1 MKVLVTYASRH
12 GATQG
17 IAEQIAETLRTRGLD
32 VTLRTVTQA
41 GDPSSFDA
49 FVIGSA
55 AYMNHWLG
63 DAGFVRRHRAVLAS
77 RPLWLFSSGPTGTD
91 LVDRK
96 GRDSAGAASLQA
108 CRRPARLAG
117 GGRDVRVASEPAE
130 FAEFREA
137 LHPRGDRVFFGAY
150 DVTGPPIGLADRV
163 VRILPASWRA
173 AIPSGDFRDWAD
185 IEAWALA
192 IADDLDR
199 QSPHGRQPP
208 PEDVDGKHRATVA
221 AVATTT
227 AAVNVVVLPHAK

>member
-63 DAGFVRRHRAVLAS
+63 EATGFVRRHRAVLAS
-77 RPLWLFSSGPTGTD
+77 RPLWLFSIGPTGTD

-96 GRDSAGAASLQA
+96 GRDL
-108 CRRPARLAG
+108 
-117 GGRDVRVASEPAE
+117 RVASEPAE

-150 DVTGPPIGLADRV
+150 DVTGPPVGLADRI
-163 VRILPASWRA
+163 VRVLPASWRA

-185 IEAWALA
+185 IDAWALA

-199 QSPHGRQPP
+199 QSPHGPQPP
-208 PEDVDGKHRATVA
+208 PEDVDGKRRAAVA

-227 AAVNVVVLPHAK
+227 AAVNVVVLPHAS